1 MNNTESQTPIN
12 SFTLAELIDLAGE
25 QRQGLMRECITASSD
40 SQMQVFRFPCR
51 IDAFIIGV
59 GTEGETSVSF
69 NLHEFKLKKD
79 SIFIFTPKN
88 VLQVNSQQYFKADVI
103 AISPDFMRRINIDIK
118 NMMPLFLKFVE
129 NPALTLTPEESRSM
143 RGMIAQIERE
153 TRGPETHFSF
163 DIVSGLIAATIYKV
177 GDIMYHYLAEHPE
190 GQNNSHNRAEEY
202 FKQFTHLLGEHFRE
216 ERSVGF
222 YARQLCITP
231 KYLTTLIKR
240 ISGQSVSEWI
250 DNYVILEAKT
260 LLKYSTM
267 SIQEIA
273 YYLNFPNQS
282 AATSSATRAC
292 RPRSTRRRT
301 DKGQHPAEHTRR
313 GMSGRGMFDNAYPTV
328 CTPACI
334 RNPGRST
341 APGFVVAKPRQKG
354 YPTPKLSAVFFQR
367 RL

>member
-69 NLHEFKLKKD
+69 NLHEFRLKKD
-79 SIFIFTPKN
+79 SMFIFTPKN
-88 VLQVNSQQYFKADVI
+88 ILQVNSQQYFKADVI

-118 NMMPLFLKFVE
+118 NMMPLCLKFVE

-190 GQNNSHNRAEEY
+190 EQNNSHNRAEEY

-282 AATSSATRAC
+282 FFGSYFKRNT
-292 RPRSTRRRT
+292 
-301 DKGQHPAEHTRR
+301 
-313 GMSGRGMFDNAYPTV
+313 GMSPSQYKAQN
-328 CTPACI
+328 
-334 RNPGRST
+334 
-341 APGFVVAKPRQKG
+341 
-354 YPTPKLSAVFFQR
+354 
-367 RL
+367 

>member
-103 AISPDFMRRINIDIK
+103 AISPDFMRRINIDIN

-282 AATSSATRAC
+282 FFGSYFKRNT
-292 RPRSTRRRT
+292 
-301 DKGQHPAEHTRR
+301 
-313 GMSGRGMFDNAYPTV
+313 GMSPSQYKAQN
-328 CTPACI
+328 
-334 RNPGRST
+334 
-341 APGFVVAKPRQKG
+341 
-354 YPTPKLSAVFFQR
+354 
-367 RL
+367 

>member
-69 NLHEFKLKKD
+69 NLHEFRLKKD
-79 SIFIFTPKN
+79 SMFIFTPKN
-88 VLQVNSQQYFKADVI
+88 ILQVNSQQYFKADVI
-103 AISPDFMRRINIDIK
+103 AISPDFMRRININIK

-190 GQNNSHNRAEEY
+190 EQNNSHNRAEEY

-282 AATSSATRAC
+282 FFGSYFKRNT
-292 RPRSTRRRT
+292 
-301 DKGQHPAEHTRR
+301 
-313 GMSGRGMFDNAYPTV
+313 GMSPSQYKAQN
-328 CTPACI
+328 
-334 RNPGRST
+334 
-341 APGFVVAKPRQKG
+341 
-354 YPTPKLSAVFFQR
+354 
-367 RL
+367 

>member
-12 SFTLAELIDLAGE
+12 SFTRAELIDLAGE

-190 GQNNSHNRAEEY
+190 EQNNSHNRAEEY

-282 AATSSATRAC
+282 FFGSYFKRNT
-292 RPRSTRRRT
+292 
-301 DKGQHPAEHTRR
+301 
-313 GMSGRGMFDNAYPTV
+313 GMSPSQYKAQN
-328 CTPACI
+328 
-334 RNPGRST
+334 
-341 APGFVVAKPRQKG
+341 
-354 YPTPKLSAVFFQR
+354 
-367 RL
+367 

>member
-1 MNNTESQTPIN
+1 MSFYRYISSKIQRRMNNTESQTPIN

-69 NLHEFKLKKD
+69 NLHEFRLKKD
-79 SIFIFTPKN
+79 SMFIFTPKN
-88 VLQVNSQQYFKADVI
+88 ILQVNSQQYFKADVI

-129 NPALTLTPEESRSM
+129 NPTLALTPEESRSM

-282 AATSSATRAC
+282 FFGSYFKRNT
-292 RPRSTRRRT
+292 
-301 DKGQHPAEHTRR
+301 
-313 GMSGRGMFDNAYPTV
+313 GMSPSQYKAQN
-328 CTPACI
+328 
-334 RNPGRST
+334 
-341 APGFVVAKPRQKG
+341 
-354 YPTPKLSAVFFQR
+354 
-367 RL
+367 

>member
-59 GTEGETSVSF
+59 GTEGGTSVSF
-69 NLHEFKLKKD
+69 NLHEFRLKKD
-79 SIFIFTPKN
+79 SMFIFTPKN
-88 VLQVNSQQYFKADVI
+88 ILQVNSQQYFKADVI

-129 NPALTLTPEESRSM
+129 NPTLALTPEESRSM

-282 AATSSATRAC
+282 FFGSYFKRNT
-292 RPRSTRRRT
+292 
-301 DKGQHPAEHTRR
+301 
-313 GMSGRGMFDNAYPTV
+313 GMSPSQYKAQN
-328 CTPACI
+328 
-334 RNPGRST
+334 
-341 APGFVVAKPRQKG
+341 
-354 YPTPKLSAVFFQR
+354 
-367 RL
+367 

>member
-88 VLQVNSQQYFKADVI
+88 LLQVNSQQYFKADVI

-282 AATSSATRAC
+282 FFGSYFKRNT
-292 RPRSTRRRT
+292 
-301 DKGQHPAEHTRR
+301 
-313 GMSGRGMFDNAYPTV
+313 GMSPSQYKAQN
-328 CTPACI
+328 
-334 RNPGRST
+334 
-341 APGFVVAKPRQKG
+341 
-354 YPTPKLSAVFFQR
+354 
-367 RL
+367 

>member
-59 GTEGETSVSF
+59 GPEGETSVSF
-69 NLHEFKLKKD
+69 NLHEFRLKKD
-79 SIFIFTPKN
+79 SMFIFTPKN
-88 VLQVNSQQYFKADVI
+88 ILLVNSQQYFKADVI

-129 NPALTLTPEESRSM
+129 NPTLALTPEESRSM

-282 AATSSATRAC
+282 FFGSYFKRNT
-292 RPRSTRRRT
+292 
-301 DKGQHPAEHTRR
+301 
-313 GMSGRGMFDNAYPTV
+313 GMSPSQYKAQN
-328 CTPACI
+328 
-334 RNPGRST
+334 
-341 APGFVVAKPRQKG
+341 
-354 YPTPKLSAVFFQR
+354 
-367 RL
+367 

>member
-69 NLHEFKLKKD
+69 NLHEFRLKKD
-79 SIFIFTPKN
+79 SMFIFTPKN
-88 VLQVNSQQYFKADVI
+88 ILQVNSQQYFKADVI

-129 NPALTLTPEESRSM
+129 NPTLALTPEESRSM

-177 GDIMYHYLAEHPE
+177 GDIMYHHYLAEHPE

-282 AATSSATRAC
+282 FFGSYFKRNT
-292 RPRSTRRRT
+292 
-301 DKGQHPAEHTRR
+301 
-313 GMSGRGMFDNAYPTV
+313 GMSPSQYKAQN
-328 CTPACI
+328 
-334 RNPGRST
+334 
-341 APGFVVAKPRQKG
+341 
-354 YPTPKLSAVFFQR
+354 
-367 RL
+367 

>member
-69 NLHEFKLKKD
+69 NLHEFRLKKD
-79 SIFIFTPKN
+79 SMFIFTPKN
-88 VLQVNSQQYFKADVI
+88 ILQVNSQQYFKADVI

-129 NPALTLTPEESRSM
+129 NPTLALTPEESRSM

-177 GDIMYHYLAEHPE
+177 GDIMYHNLAEHPE
-190 GQNNSHNRAEEY
+190 EQNNSHNRAEEY

-282 AATSSATRAC
+282 FFGSYFKRNT
-292 RPRSTRRRT
+292 
-301 DKGQHPAEHTRR
+301 
-313 GMSGRGMFDNAYPTV
+313 GMSPSQYKAQN
-328 CTPACI
+328 
-334 RNPGRST
+334 
-341 APGFVVAKPRQKG
+341 
-354 YPTPKLSAVFFQR
+354 
-367 RL
+367 

>member
-40 SQMQVFRFPCR
+40 SQIQVFRFPCR

-69 NLHEFKLKKD
+69 NLHEFRLKKD
-79 SIFIFTPKN
+79 SMFIFTPKN
-88 VLQVNSQQYFKADVI
+88 ILQVNSQQYFKADVI

-129 NPALTLTPEESRSM
+129 NPTLALTPEESRSM

-190 GQNNSHNRAEEY
+190 EQNNSHNRAEEY

-282 AATSSATRAC
+282 FFGSYFKRNT
-292 RPRSTRRRT
+292 
-301 DKGQHPAEHTRR
+301 
-313 GMSGRGMFDNAYPTV
+313 GMSPSQYKAQN
-328 CTPACI
+328 
-334 RNPGRST
+334 
-341 APGFVVAKPRQKG
+341 
-354 YPTPKLSAVFFQR
+354 
-367 RL
+367 

>member
-25 QRQGLMRECITASSD
+25 QRHGLMRECITASSD

-69 NLHEFKLKKD
+69 NLHEFRLKKD
-79 SIFIFTPKN
+79 SMFIFTPKN
-88 VLQVNSQQYFKADVI
+88 ILQVNSQQYFKADVI

-129 NPALTLTPEESRSM
+129 NPTLALTPEESRSM

-190 GQNNSHNRAEEY
+190 EQNNSHNRAEEY

-282 AATSSATRAC
+282 FFGSYFKRNT
-292 RPRSTRRRT
+292 
-301 DKGQHPAEHTRR
+301 
-313 GMSGRGMFDNAYPTV
+313 GMSPSQYKAQN
-328 CTPACI
+328 
-334 RNPGRST
+334 
-341 APGFVVAKPRQKG
+341 
-354 YPTPKLSAVFFQR
+354 
-367 RL
+367 

>member
-69 NLHEFKLKKD
+69 NLHEFRLKKD
-79 SIFIFTPKN
+79 SMFIFTPKN
-88 VLQVNSQQYFKADVI
+88 ILQVNSQQYFKADVI
-103 AISPDFMRRINIDIK
+103 ALSPDFMRRINIDIK

-129 NPALTLTPEESRSM
+129 NPTLALTPEESRSM

-240 ISGQSVSEWI
+240 ISGQSVSVWI

-282 AATSSATRAC
+282 FFGSYFKRNT
-292 RPRSTRRRT
+292 
-301 DKGQHPAEHTRR
+301 
-313 GMSGRGMFDNAYPTV
+313 GMSPSQYKAQN
-328 CTPACI
+328 
-334 RNPGRST
+334 
-341 APGFVVAKPRQKG
+341 
-354 YPTPKLSAVFFQR
+354 
-367 RL
+367 

>member
-69 NLHEFKLKKD
+69 NLHEFRLKKD
-79 SIFIFTPKN
+79 SMFIFTPKN
-88 VLQVNSQQYFKADVI
+88 ILQVNSQQYFKADVI

-129 NPALTLTPEESRSM
+129 NPTLALTPEESRSM

-163 DIVSGLIAATIYKV
+163 DIVSGLIAATIYKL

-190 GQNNSHNRAEEY
+190 EQNNSHNRAEEY

-282 AATSSATRAC
+282 FFGSYFKRNT
-292 RPRSTRRRT
+292 
-301 DKGQHPAEHTRR
+301 
-313 GMSGRGMFDNAYPTV
+313 GMSPSQYKAQN
-328 CTPACI
+328 
-334 RNPGRST
+334 
-341 APGFVVAKPRQKG
+341 
-354 YPTPKLSAVFFQR
+354 
-367 RL
+367 

>member
-202 FKQFTHLLGEHFRE
+202 FKQFTELLGEHYIR

-282 AATSSATRAC
+282 FFGSYFKRNT
-292 RPRSTRRRT
+292 
-301 DKGQHPAEHTRR
+301 
-313 GMSGRGMFDNAYPTV
+313 GMSPSQYKAQN
-328 CTPACI
+328 
-334 RNPGRST
+334 
-341 APGFVVAKPRQKG
+341 
-354 YPTPKLSAVFFQR
+354 
-367 RL
+367 

>member
-69 NLHEFKLKKD
+69 NLHEFRLKKD
-79 SIFIFTPKN
+79 SMFIFTPKN
-88 VLQVNSQQYFKADVI
+88 ILQVNSQQYFKADVI

-163 DIVSGLIAATIYKV
+163 DIVSGLIATTIYKV

-282 AATSSATRAC
+282 FFGSYFKRNT
-292 RPRSTRRRT
+292 
-301 DKGQHPAEHTRR
+301 
-313 GMSGRGMFDNAYPTV
+313 GMSPSQYKAQN
-328 CTPACI
+328 
-334 RNPGRST
+334 
-341 APGFVVAKPRQKG
+341 
-354 YPTPKLSAVFFQR
+354 
-367 RL
+367 

>member
-69 NLHEFKLKKD
+69 NLHEFRLKKD
-79 SIFIFTPKN
+79 SMFIFTPKN
-88 VLQVNSQQYFKADVI
+88 ILQVNSQQYFKADVI

-190 GQNNSHNRAEEY
+190 EQNNSHNRAEEY

-282 AATSSATRAC
+282 FFGSYFKRNT
-292 RPRSTRRRT
+292 
-301 DKGQHPAEHTRR
+301 
-313 GMSGRGMFDNAYPTV
+313 GMSPSQYKAQN
-328 CTPACI
+328 
-334 RNPGRST
+334 
-341 APGFVVAKPRQKG
+341 
-354 YPTPKLSAVFFQR
+354 
-367 RL
+367 

>member
-12 SFTLAELIDLAGE
+12 SFTLSELIDLAGE

-69 NLHEFKLKKD
+69 NLHEFRLKKD
-79 SIFIFTPKN
+79 SMFIFTPKN
-88 VLQVNSQQYFKADVI
+88 ILQVNSPQYFKADVI

-129 NPALTLTPEESRSM
+129 NPTLALTPEESRSM

-282 AATSSATRAC
+282 FFGSYFKRNT
-292 RPRSTRRRT
+292 
-301 DKGQHPAEHTRR
+301 
-313 GMSGRGMFDNAYPTV
+313 GMSPSQYKAQN
-328 CTPACI
+328 
-334 RNPGRST
+334 
-341 APGFVVAKPRQKG
+341 
-354 YPTPKLSAVFFQR
+354 
-367 RL
+367 

>member
-69 NLHEFKLKKD
+69 NLHEFRLKKD
-79 SIFIFTPKN
+79 SMFIFTPKN
-88 VLQVNSQQYFKADVI
+88 ILQVNSQQYFKADVI

-129 NPALTLTPEESRSM
+129 NPTLALTPEESRSM

-273 YYLNFPNQS
+273 YYLNCPNQS
-282 AATSSATRAC
+282 FFGSYFKRNT
-292 RPRSTRRRT
+292 
-301 DKGQHPAEHTRR
+301 
-313 GMSGRGMFDNAYPTV
+313 GMSPSQYKAQN
-328 CTPACI
+328 
-334 RNPGRST
+334 
-341 APGFVVAKPRQKG
+341 
-354 YPTPKLSAVFFQR
+354 
-367 RL
+367 

>member
-1 MNNTESQTPIN
+1 MNNTENQTPIN

-282 AATSSATRAC
+282 VVSSYFKRNT
-292 RPRSTRRRT
+292 
-301 DKGQHPAEHTRR
+301 
-313 GMSGRGMFDNAYPTV
+313 GMSPSQYKAQN
-328 CTPACI
+328 
-334 RNPGRST
+334 
-341 APGFVVAKPRQKG
+341 
-354 YPTPKLSAVFFQR
+354 
-367 RL
+367 

>member
-1 MNNTESQTPIN
+1 
-12 SFTLAELIDLAGE
+12 
-25 QRQGLMRECITASSD
+25 
-40 SQMQVFRFPCR
+40 
-51 IDAFIIGV
+51 
-59 GTEGETSVSF
+59 
-69 NLHEFKLKKD
+69 
-79 SIFIFTPKN
+79 
-88 VLQVNSQQYFKADVI
+88 
-103 AISPDFMRRINIDIK
+103 MRRINIDIK

-129 NPALTLTPEESRSM
+129 NPTLALTPEESRSM

-163 DIVSGLIAATIYKV
+163 DIVSGLIAATIYKF

-282 AATSSATRAC
+282 FFGSYFKRNT
-292 RPRSTRRRT
+292 
-301 DKGQHPAEHTRR
+301 
-313 GMSGRGMFDNAYPTV
+313 GMSPSQYKAQN
-328 CTPACI
+328 
-334 RNPGRST
+334 
-341 APGFVVAKPRQKG
+341 
-354 YPTPKLSAVFFQR
+354 
-367 RL
+367 

>member
-69 NLHEFKLKKD
+69 NLHEFRLKKD
-79 SIFIFTPKN
+79 SMFIFTPKN
-88 VLQVNSQQYFKADVI
+88 ILQVNSQQYFKADVI

-129 NPALTLTPEESRSM
+129 NPTLALTPEESRSM

-273 YYLNFPNQS
+273 YCLNFPNQS
-282 AATSSATRAC
+282 FFGSYFKRNT
-292 RPRSTRRRT
+292 
-301 DKGQHPAEHTRR
+301 
-313 GMSGRGMFDNAYPTV
+313 GMSPSQYKAQN
-328 CTPACI
+328 
-334 RNPGRST
+334 
-341 APGFVVAKPRQKG
+341 
-354 YPTPKLSAVFFQR
+354 
-367 RL
+367 